1 MTTAMSTGWSIRMT
15 LDEAIEHLEDTIK
28 NKEFSCESCK
38 EDHKQLLIW
47 LKELRAIKSN
57 QEKTMT
63 VREYIEQNKE
73 KFLGYIVRVWD
84 RDDYELFA
92 FRMKKETNLDNM
104 DDSLVQQLL
113 DDELINI
120 DIYDRDDD
128 EPQVILTSN
137 CEL

>member
-1 MTTAMSTGWSIRMT
+1 
-15 LDEAIEHLEDTIK
+15 
-28 NKEFSCESCK
+28 
-38 EDHKQLLIW
+38 
-47 LKELRAIKSN
+47 
-57 QEKTMT
+57 MT

-128 EPQVILTSN
+128 EPQLTLTSN